1 VATDADKNGLAN
13 SATTEF
19 QVAMMGVFNMRN
31 HIPGRGVFV
40 AAAVLCLSPCLGA
53 QAAPQQGKEMAQS
66 TKSAQA
72 VDPRDLSGVWM
83 GNYNES
89 IIPNELLTP
98 WALEKFNAQRT
109 ERAVGNRPIIYD
121 GEKNSTD
128 PIVKGCDPPGV
139 PRVYF
144 HARPFEI
151 MKVSGRFIFHYEEY
165 DTFREIWT
173 DGREVPKDPD
183 PSWNGYS
190 VGRWQG
196 DILVV
201 DTIGFNGKTWID
213 NAGHSV
219 TESMHLTER
228 FKRIDHDHMAIDFT
242 FDDPKSLTQPF
253 TYKRVYTL
261 HPDWEITEYICTDE
275 DKENFYKGIMAPAG
289 KP

>member
-1 VATDADKNGLAN
+1 
-13 SATTEF
+13 
-19 QVAMMGVFNMRN
+19 MRSF
-31 HIPGRGVFV
+31 ITVTFVLV
-40 AAAVLCLSPCLGA
+40 AAAALSFAPCLAA
-53 QAAPQQGKEMAQS
+53 QTAGQPGKEKAQEA
-66 TKSAQA
+66 KSSQP
-72 VDPRDLSGVWM
+72 VDPHDLSGVWM

-89 IIPNELLTP
+89 IIPNELLTHR
-98 WALEKFNAQRT
+98 ALEKFNAQKT

-121 GEKNSTD
+121 GEKNNTD

-151 MKVSGRFIFHYEEY
+151 MKVPGRIIFHYEEY

-173 DGREVPKDPD
+173 DGREIPKDPD

-190 VGRWQG
+190 VGKWQG
-196 DILVV
+196 DTLVV
-201 DTIGFNGKTWID
+201 DTIGFNGKTWVD

-228 FKRIDHDHMAIDFT
+228 FNRIDHDHMAIDFT
-242 FDDPKSLTQPF
+242 FDDPKALTQPF
-253 TYKRVYTL
+253 TYKRVYAL
-261 HPDWEITEYICTDE
+261 HPDWEITEYICTVE